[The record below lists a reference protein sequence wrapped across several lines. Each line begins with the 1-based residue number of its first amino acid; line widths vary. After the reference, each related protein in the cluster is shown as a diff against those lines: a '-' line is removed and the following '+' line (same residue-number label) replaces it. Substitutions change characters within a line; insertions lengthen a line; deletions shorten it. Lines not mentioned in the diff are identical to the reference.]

1 MVKLRQLNMT
11 EKERNALRYGCAGFV
26 LYVCVFLMMQFQKR
40 TSTDM
45 VNVAAAPK

>member
-40 TSTDM
+40 TSTDT
-45 VNVAAAPK
+45 VDVAAAPK